1 MFVRAQNSFFSFVR
15 NIMISGEKKYFFEI
29 CTFCPSVPEVRITGD
44 SEMHVEAGSSVALKC
59 LVSKGLHRPKYVHW
73 YRDKVRLVNSLRDG
87 VTIVD
92 NVDDVSDAVGRG
104 GGGGDDG
111 RSPDGD
117 VISYWRNPETTVAG
131 DGGAGGGAGYSDR
144 DTVTSYLTISS
155 VTAVNSGNYSCE
167 PDNARPAKINLHVI
181 KGERAIIIV
190 ITYHSKI
197 NQCDTW
203 IYFHND
209 KGL

>member
-1 MFVRAQNSFFSFVR
+1 M
-15 NIMISGEKKYFFEI
+15 
-29 CTFCPSVPEVRITGD
+29 RITGD

-92 NVDDVSDAVGRG
+92 NVDDISDAVGRG
-104 GGGGDDG
+104 GGGGDDDR

-131 DGGAGGGAGYSDR
+131 DGGAGRGGAGYSDR

-181 KGERAIIIV
+181 KGMRAVIIV
-190 ITYHSKI
+190 IIICKSI
-197 NQCDTW
+197 NATAGNHCTAIKRLVIW
-203 IYFHND
+203 RRYKTFLPVRMI
-209 KGL
+209 